1 MKRFGLLLFL
11 WIGFFTLRAQDTTLA
26 GIVPVDASG
35 MITWQD
41 VIPVPDVDRGAMY
54 NKGIEWINSYFP
66 NAARVTKR
74 RSPESGIIDGA
85 HSIRLYDVH
94 DGVKVPSHTIT
105 YTFKL
110 EFRDGRFRY
119 TISEFQLRAA
129 SRFPLERW
137 LDKDGPF
144 YSPANRQYLEQ
155 VRDEI
160 EKMINS
166 MVSFITKP
174 EAPPEEEW

>member
-1 MKRFGLLLFL
+1 MLMFVTLGLQ
-11 WIGFFTLRAQDTTLA
+11 AQDTTLA
-26 GIVPVDASG
+26 GIVPVDATG

-41 VIPVPDVDRGAMY
+41 VIPVPDTDRGALY

-85 HSIRLYDVH
+85 HSIRLYDLH
-94 DGVKVPSHTIT
+94 DDVKVPSKTIT

-110 EFRDGRFRY
+110 EFREGRFRY
-119 TISEFQLRAA
+119 TITGFQLRTA
-129 SRFPLERW
+129 SPFPLERW

-144 YSPANRQYLEQ
+144 YSPENRFYLEQ
-155 VRDEI
+155 VRDEM
-160 EKMINS
+160 EKMIES

-174 EAPPEEEW
+174 DAPPEEEW